1 MTPKYLI
8 VNADDFGASP
18 GVNRGIIASHC
29 RGIVTSTSLMVDTPW
44 SAEAAAA
51 ARALPALSIGLHA
64 DLMISNGLGEPGSPA
79 TLAEL
84 SRQADR
90 FVELVGRA
98 PTHGD
103 SHHNLHRDPRVL
115 PALLE
120 IAKRL
125 GVPLRGHS
133 AVRYLSSFYG
143 QWSGESHPEQISVAN
158 LLHILASE
166 IDGGIVELGCHP
178 GYPDPYLSSSY
189 ARERE
194 IEVETLCHPDLRRS
208 IEAQGIELVSYRD
221 LERVGSS

>member
-1 MTPKYLI
+1 QRCCILDLYAESLED
-8 VNADDFGASP
+8 ADSRLPGRAELNLLFETAEVARCANRVVWPALAIAREGAAWGLP
-18 GVNRGIIASHC
+18 ELA
-29 RGIVTSTSLMVDTPW
+29 MVDGWFESLRPVLP
-44 SAEAAAA
+44 EPGAAA

-98 PTHGD
+98 PTHVD

-178 GYPDPYLSSSY
+178 GYPDP
-189 ARERE
+189 
-194 IEVETLCHPDLRRS
+194 
-208 IEAQGIELVSYRD
+208 
-221 LERVGSS
+221 